1 MKKYTYAE
9 VVVIIILT
17 GSIFFSGCDKKK
29 NFEKGFLEG
38 TISIGPICPVE
49 KIPPAPACLPT
60 AETYKA
66 YPVYVFTADGKN
78 KILQL
83 QPSPEGIFSSEL
95 PPCNYLIV
103 LEKAQITIG
112 ASNLP
117 AEVSITSQDKTL
129 FDINIDTGIR

>member
-60 AETYKA
+60 AET
-66 YPVYVFTADGKN
+66 
-78 KILQL
+78 
-83 QPSPEGIFSSEL
+83 
-95 PPCNYLIV
+95 
-103 LEKAQITIG
+103 
-112 ASNLP
+112 
-117 AEVSITSQDKTL
+117 
-129 FDINIDTGIR
+129 